1 MKCEQA
7 QELFP
12 ELMEERGTYPEAEK
26 HLEGCLE
33 CKMLFNIF
41 KSIADEKDVCLDC
54 EKRELNLTTIQKKMK
69 RHDRFVFTRRVS
81 SLAAIFLLAIVT
93 IFNINGSGQAMLA
106 DISDDVLYLQSESNM
121 IPDVNMDNGA
131 IITYLAEY
139 ESIETLAT
147 LF

>member
-1 MKCEQA
+1 MKCEQV

-12 ELMEERGTYPEAEK
+12 ELLEGKGTYPEAEK
-26 HLEGCLE
+26 HLERCAE
-33 CKMLFNIF
+33 CKTLFHVF
-41 KSIADEKDVCLDC
+41 KSIADERDVCLDC
-54 EKRELNLTTIQKKMK
+54 EKRESNLTIIQKKMK

-81 SLAAIFLLAIVT
+81 SLAAIFLLAIVS

-121 IPDVNMDNGA
+121 VPDVNMDNDA
-131 IITYLAEY
+131 IIAYLSEY